1 MTNLEKAHRLIGHE
15 RERQV
20 FKLGYDS
27 AHDDQH
33 VNFELAKAAQCY
45 LDVATWQLQPG
56 PIQTGDLDTAEII
69 QRSWPF
75 EPETFK
81 PDTNPINNLVK
92 AGAMFSAEKMRIWRK
107 GHKSVATSYDAS
119 INHCAALI
127 AAEMDREPVPY
138 HEAKLEGTN
147 EVFRCVVEKL
157 PENREIL
164 VGLGKDGVR
173 AVRVKRMDD
182 TGRTSVLNFR
192 LTKDAFEALMR
203 AGHRIWLLENE
214 PMPKKRK

>member
-1 MTNLEKAHRLIGHE
+1 
-15 RERQV
+15 
-20 FKLGYDS
+20 
-27 AHDDQH
+27 
-33 VNFELAKAAQCY
+33 
-45 LDVATWQLQPG
+45 
-56 PIQTGDLDTAEII
+56 
-69 QRSWPF
+69 
-75 EPETFK
+75 
-81 PDTNPINNLVK
+81 
-92 AGAMFSAEKMRIWRK
+92 
-107 GHKSVATSYDAS
+107 
-119 INHCAALI
+119 
-127 AAEMDREPVPY
+127 VPY
-138 HEAKLEGTN
+138 HEAKLEGPN